1 LNVLLLRAWLY
12 DDIALE
18 MLLINAQL
26 GNMFLKQSL
35 HLESGKSFRNN
46 VSKFSQALIMSLLNI
61 SLPTRAS
68 HYVMSFS
75 FPSLDE
81 LVIMKATEQYFPVV
95 LSVMPCKVALT
106 FESVNK
112 MFKCDHSDESYQAIL
127 SCGAVYCAVK
137 GGSNF

>member
-1 LNVLLLRAWLY
+1 MNVLLLRAWLY

-46 VSKFSQALIMSLLNI
+46 VSKFRQALIMSLLNI

-81 LVIMKATEQYFPVV
+81 LVIIKL
-95 LSVMPCKVALT
+95 LSST
-106 FESVNK
+106 F
-112 MFKCDHSDESYQAIL
+112 L
-127 SCGAVYCAVK
+127 SLRNRRKRGRGRGAGEK
-137 GGSNF
+137 WGSAS